1 MPRLTPPVAHIT
13 SPPSEPKSIEIS
25 WPRGI
30 LPRTDHHWL
39 TSGPSPN
46 VRRLLQQHG
55 MMFLTLSSKG
65 GHQCGD
71 GYYSL
76 QLALLVA
83 KHPIDHASAIIFLL
97 KGMFSA
103 MTFGKPV
110 SARRASERLYSVRIS
125 ARPMRSRGTCEGSD
139 SKAPGALPN

>member
-1 MPRLTPPVAHIT
+1 
-13 SPPSEPKSIEIS
+13 
-25 WPRGI
+25 
-30 LPRTDHHWL
+30 
-39 TSGPSPN
+39 
-46 VRRLLQQHG
+46 

-65 GHQCGD
+65 RHQCGD

-110 SARRASERLYSVRIS
+110 SARRASERLCSARIS
-125 ARPMRSRGTCEGSD
+125 AGPMRSLGTFGDSD
-139 SKAPGALPN
+139 FKAHLCVALRLTFHDNGLVSIKEFLCTL